1 MNKVIIIGTG
11 GSYKMICE
19 IHQEFLK
26 HKEIISIKY
35 QNLNS
40 LKIYNPQIPVIL
52 AIGANR
58 NVEYR
63 KKSLHFLNKMGFSLQ
78 SVISPKSIVSNK
90 AKIGKGCII
99 MPGAIINTNSILNDN
114 VFINTGAIVEHDCVI
129 GESSFLAT
137 GCTLSGNVKIGN
149 NSFIGAGSVIIGDV
163 VIGDNVTVGAGSVVI
178 RDLKDNT
185 IAYGIPAHKNV
196 KPI

>member
-1 MNKVIIIGTG
+1 
-11 GSYKMICE
+11 MICE
-19 IHQEFLK
+19 IHQDFLK
-26 HKEIISIKY
+26 HKEIISIEY

-40 LKIYNPQIPVIL
+40 LKNYNPQIPVIL

-63 KKSLHFLNKMGFSLQ
+63 KKSLYFLKKMGFSLQ
-78 SVISPKSIVSNK
+78 SVISPKSIISNK
-90 AKIGKGCII
+90 AKIGKGCIV
-99 MPGAIINTNSILNDN
+99 MPRAIVNTNSTLNDN
-114 VFINTGAIVEHDCVI
+114 VFINTGAIVEHDCEI

-163 VIGDNVTVGAGSVVI
+163 VIGNNVTVGAGSVVVK
-178 RDLKDNT
+178 DLKDNT
-185 IAYGIPAHKNV
+185 IAYGTPAHKNI